1 MESILPANPSP
12 ALASPGDKL
21 RILALLPIPYSDR
34 GGFWFRD
41 AGLVVATLR
50 EMGHDAWLVALPGPD
65 SAETKEPVIQAS
77 LTELAQPEWWRAQK
91 PDAVISLMWGA
102 SRYAAVRR
110 AALTVTNRFI
120 EKLDTDG
127 IRSPRIWLREYFLT
141 ARTQVFD
148 TSRYRWC
155 PPLVWLRALAQ
166 TVVLYCFPRILDR
179 RVALC
184 LAELPV
190 VNAESP
196 LAAERIARLIGWWS
210 PTLPRITAIPHP
222 VDERDL
228 VAPAAVPRRQRIV
241 AVGRWDAY
249 QKNFPLLLRTLSAF
263 LKDHPDWDAVIVG
276 GVLERMERHQGLL
289 AAEVRERVKLTGPIP
304 HTELAG
310 HLYGSRILLVT
321 SNHES
326 FHIAAAEAL
335 CCGCSVVG
343 PGAIPSMVSFTGS
356 DSGTLAIRRDMV
368 SLCEALGAEVRA
380 WKEGRRDPERIA
392 VHWRGRVGA
401 RAVAE
406 QLLSSL
412 PAASGLPH
420 HR

>member
-1 MESILPANPSP
+1 MDSTLPANPPPSI
-12 ALASPGDKL
+12 SSSGDNQ

-65 SAETKEPVIQAS
+65 SAETKQPVIQAS
-77 LTELAQPEWWRAQK
+77 LAELVQPEWWRAQK

-102 SRYAAVRR
+102 SRYASVRR
-110 AALTVTNRFI
+110 SALTVTKRFI

-127 IRSPRIWLREYFLT
+127 IRSPRIWLREYFLAT
-141 ARTQVFD
+141 RTQFSD
-148 TSRYRWC
+148 TGRYRWF
-155 PPLVWLRALAQ
+155 PPLGWLRALAQ
-166 TVVLYCFPRILDR
+166 TVVLYCFPRVLDR

-196 LAAERIARLIGWWS
+196 VAAERIERLIGWWS

-228 VAPAAVPRRQRIV
+228 VAPASVERRQRVV
-241 AVGRWDAY
+241 AVGRWDAH

-276 GVLERMERHQGLL
+276 GLLDRMERIRGLL
-289 AAEVRERVKLTGPIP
+289 AVEVRERVKFTGPIP

-310 HLYGSRILLVT
+310 HLYSSRILLVT
-321 SNHES
+321 SKHES

-343 PGAIPSMVSFTGS
+343 PGAIASMVYFTGS

-380 WKEGRRDPERIA
+380 WKEGHRDPERIA
-392 VHWRGRVGA
+392 AVWRPRVGA
-401 RAVAE
+401 KAVVE
-406 QLLSSL
+406 QMLEVLGDDRSVV
-412 PAASGLPH
+412 
-420 HR
+420 R